1 MDSFTTWML
10 KGLHAKQEK
19 SRLSQ
24 ISNMIDWTPFRQ
36 ILEKMYDNKSEK
48 GGRPNCDVILMFKIL
63 ILQKWYGLSDLEV
76 ERQMA
81 DRISFMAFLDFPDP
95 FPDSRTIWL
104 FKQRIVES
112 GKYDLVWAELQRQLD
127 AMGLHVKRGT
137 MQDATFIEA
146 DPGSS
151 KKPRG
156 EVSLTKVSGSFDV
169 VETMLKLDA
178 VEMEPGRRKETRL
191 ILAIS
196 CTKKTDIDYCLIR
209 EIETT
214 TASLHDS
221 QVDLSTKDEIVLR
234 DKGYFGAEAKGI
246 DFTMKRRTSEKPLE
260 ELDKERNRLISILRS
275 PGERPHAV
283 IKRVFRM
290 GRVLVTTVKR
300 VHVVKGGVK
309 LSNYGG
315 IKLTTYHKNLLHVWT
330 FFPVHLEKFWGINP
344 CLFRS
349 LMR

>member
-24 ISNMIDWTPFRQ
+24 ISNMIEWTPFRP
-36 ILEKMYDNKSEK
+36 ILEEMYDNKTEK

-81 DRISFMAFLDFPDP
+81 DRISFMAFLGFPDP

-104 FKQRIVES
+104 FKQRIAES
-112 GKYDLVWAELQRQLD
+112 EKDESIWSELQRQLD
-127 AMGLHVKRGT
+127 AMGLQVKCGT

-156 EVSLTKVSGSFDV
+156 DGAKTRRSRDGTWAKKGN
-169 VETMLKLDA
+169 ETHFGYKLHQ
-178 VEMEPGRRKETRL
+178 
-191 ILAIS
+191 
-196 CTKKTDIDYCLIR
+196 KTDIDYCLIR

-221 QVDLSTKDEIVLR
+221 QVDLSVKDEIVLR
-234 DKGYFGAEAKGI
+234 DRGYFGAEAKGI

-260 ELDKERNRLISILRS
+260 KLDKERNRLISILRS

-283 IKRVFRM
+283 IKRIFGM

-300 VHVVKGGVK
+300 VHVELMV
-309 LSNYGG
+309 
-315 IKLTTYHKNLLHVWT
+315 TA
-330 FFPVHLEKFWGINP
+330 FAFD
-344 CLFRS
+344 LFQ
-349 LMR
+349 LCTLKKAKVI

>member
-19 SRLSQ
+19 SRLSE
-24 ISNMIDWTPFRQ
+24 ISNKIDWAPFRQ
-36 ILEKMYDNKSEK
+36 ILEEMYDNKSEK
-48 GGRPNCDVILMFKIL
+48 GGRPNCDVIMMFKIL
-63 ILQKWYGLSDLEV
+63 ILQKWHGLSDLGI

-81 DRISFMAFLDFPDP
+81 DRISFMAFLDYPDP

-104 FKQRIVES
+104 FKQRIAES
-112 GKYDLVWAELQRQLD
+112 GKDELIWSELQRQLV
-127 AMGLHVKRGT
+127 AMGLQVKCGT
-137 MQDATFIEA
+137 VQDATFIEA

-156 EVSLTKVSGSFDV
+156 EGAKTRRSRDGTWAKKGN
-169 VETMLKLDA
+169 ETHFGYKLHQ
-178 VEMEPGRRKETRL
+178 
-191 ILAIS
+191 
-196 CTKKTDIDYCLIR
+196 KTDIDYCLIR

-214 TASLHDS
+214 TASLHDAPVTLEQPQVFDLGHS

-234 DKGYFGAEAKGI
+234 DRGYFGAEAIGI

-283 IKRVFRM
+283 IKRVFGM

-300 VHVVKGGVK
+300 VHVELMV
-309 LSNYGG
+309 
-315 IKLTTYHKNLLHVWT
+315 TA
-330 FFPVHLEKFWGINP
+330 FAFD
-344 CLFRS
+344 LFQ
-349 LMR
+349 LCTLKKAKVI